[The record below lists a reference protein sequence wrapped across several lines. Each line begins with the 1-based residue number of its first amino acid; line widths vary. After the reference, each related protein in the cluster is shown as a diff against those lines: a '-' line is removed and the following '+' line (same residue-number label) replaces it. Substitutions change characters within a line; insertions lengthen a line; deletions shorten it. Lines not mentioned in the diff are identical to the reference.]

1 MDGIRV
7 DDLLKEY
14 SRPRYEIETYEFA
27 AIQQVWCP
35 LSSHAATEPTYLH
48 NSTRQGAAVTNIHP
62 VGKMNMS
69 VPTLWSNVLGTDQ
82 LIASA
87 MIAVKGPPVQRE
99 PLKHRDHEVDLDC
112 CLGKTQVAKL

>member
-35 LSSHAATEPTYLH
+35 LSSNAATEPTYLH

-87 MIAVKGPPVQRE
+87 MQGSPAQRE
-99 PLKHRDHEVDLDC
+99 LLKHRDYEVDLDF